1 MSQKMIGMPDF
12 KLMQLRY
19 ESETWKRSLEFMM
32 NENVQFKYR
41 LSDVLKN
48 NVDKRR
54 LNQLEEFQT
63 SFIKEDDLINV
74 LRNDVAEL
82 EKSLVCATFEDDQ
95 LMKQVELKMKTIRND
110 IHNAEKMFGKL
121 KSAFIVYLTK
131 KM

>member
-54 LNQLEEFQT
+54 LDQLEEFQT
-63 SFIKEDDLINV
+63 SFIKEDDLIKV

-82 EKSLVCATFEDDQ
+82 EKSLDYSIFENDQ
-95 LMKQVELKMKTIRND
+95 LMKQVELKMKTIRIN

>member
-54 LNQLEEFQT
+54 LDQLEEFQT

-82 EKSLVCATFEDDQ
+82 EKSLVCSTFEDDQ
-95 LMKQVELKMKTIRND
+95 LMKQVDLKMKTIRNN
-110 IHNAEKMFGKL
+110 IHHAEKMFGKL